1 MRRAPAQFPSR
12 ARNRVTPIVEPFQAY
27 SFCLL
32 FHGLFD
38 RFLLRAY
45 SLRVHKPDNSKC
57 DFMSQ
62 EKNSQ
67 NRLFVSRLSSK
78 MKDDSL
84 TQKALAD
91 KAKIAQSTINAYLK
105 GLRSPGA
112 EELAKLSLA
121 LGVSMDW
128 LWGMS
133 DKTPTQSAAV
143 KENVELRTRLE
154 VAAAALRGALN
165 KIDPPAKAH

>member
-1 MRRAPAQFPSR
+1 
-12 ARNRVTPIVEPFQAY
+12 
-27 SFCLL
+27 
-32 FHGLFD
+32 
-38 RFLLRAY
+38 
-45 SLRVHKPDNSKC
+45 
-57 DFMSQ
+57 
-62 EKNSQ
+62 
-67 NRLFVSRLSSK
+67 

-165 KIDPPAKAH
+165 KIDPPTKDH